1 MAENIYENQPC
12 NWVTTTTSATAAFPT
27 DGVGGNT
34 ATYAS
39 SVFKTSYRNAILQTV
54 VFNAAAAGN
63 TCSVHLADGSAVFN
77 FTAPNSG
84 TCTIDLGGDA
94 GVYMPGGF
102 HIQFAAAGIT
112 RMTAFFRP
120 Q

>member
-12 NWVTTTTSATAAFPT
+12 NWVTQTVAATDAYPT
-27 DGVGGNT
+27 DGIGGNT

-54 VFNAAAAGN
+54 VFTATALND
-63 TCSVHLADGSAVFN
+63 TCSVHLGNGSAVFT
-77 FTAPNSG
+77 FAAPSAG
-84 TCTIDLGGDA
+84 THSIDLGGDA
-94 GVYMPGGF
+94 GVFMPGGF
-102 HIQFAAAGIT
+102 HIRFPAGVT